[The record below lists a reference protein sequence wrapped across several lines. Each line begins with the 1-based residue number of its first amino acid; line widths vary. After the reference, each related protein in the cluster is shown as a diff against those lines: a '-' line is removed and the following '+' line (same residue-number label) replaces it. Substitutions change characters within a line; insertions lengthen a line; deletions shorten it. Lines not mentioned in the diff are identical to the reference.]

1 MSLTYLQ
8 SGSWNIEYLSKEGG
22 RKEME
27 TGNRLLATKLA
38 GEWVFRQTGTVDFLM
53 FTLEAENMI
62 SIAVAGWVVIL
73 LGGVVVGRRRNRAR
87 RVS

>member
-1 MSLTYLQ
+1 
-8 SGSWNIEYLSKEGG
+8 
-22 RKEME
+22 ME
-27 TGNRLLATKLA
+27 TGNRLLATRLA